1 MGRQES
7 RSLSGLHL
15 RHLLI
20 QVFVQHLLACGAC
33 AGLCVPKTDLP
44 STQESVDRRSPRLNQ
59 SQGSGP
65 VLEAS
70 VRNPEP
76 FQTVAHPRDWG
87 CS

>member
-7 RSLSGLHL
+7 RFLSGSHL
-15 RHLLI
+15 CHLLI
-20 QVFVQHLLACGAC
+20 QLFVQHLLVCEAC

-44 STQESVDRRSPRLNQ
+44 SPQESVVRRSPRLNQ

-70 VRNPEP
+70 VRNPDP
-76 FQTVAHPRDWG
+76 FQTVAHPGDWG